1 MGWHRDTHLKVK
13 VQYFASVR
21 ELVNQ
26 REEAIDVP
34 IGTDV
39 RGLLDALAA
48 KHGDRLREYLF
59 DRNESPRPQLQFI
72 LNEKS
77 ISETGGFST
86 VLTDGCIFAIIP
98 PVGGG

>member
-1 MGWHRDTHLKVK
+1 MKVK
-13 VQYFASVR
+13 LQYFASVR
-21 ELVNQ
+21 ELVDL
-26 REEAIDVP
+26 REEVIDVP

-39 RGLLDALAA
+39 SGLLDVLAA

-59 DRNESPRPQLQFI
+59 DRKGSPRPHLQFI
-72 LNEKS
+72 LDEKS

-86 VLTDGCIFAIIP
+86 VLTDGCRFAIIP

>member
-1 MGWHRDTHLKVK
+1 MKVK

-21 ELVNQ
+21 ELVNL
-26 REEAIDVP
+26 REEVIEVP
-34 IGTDV
+34 IGTDIG
-39 RGLLDALAA
+39 GLLEVLAA
-48 KHGDRLREYLF
+48 KHGDRLRDYLF
-59 DRNESPRPQLQFI
+59 DKDGSPRPHLQFI

-77 ISETGGFST
+77 ISETGGFAT